1 MVKLL
6 IVDNR
11 YMVRSGIR
19 AMLSSRNTEYIFTFE
34 EATYAEE
41 ALEKI
46 KHQNFDIA
54 IINLNHPKLT
64 GAELISLFLQAQPLL
79 KILVLR
85 NRYDY
90 ICYKVLQRIGAKG
103 CILKDIG
110 MEELHKAIKIIKN
123 GGVYYPAS
131 TLINVMNN
139 DAKFNTRFSILKML
153 SRREQEILKYIVD
166 EYTNEEIG
174 RKLFI
179 SKRTVDTHRQN
190 LLHKLGVKNT
200 VGLVKYALEFKLIE

>member
-6 IVDNR
+6 IVDTR

-19 AMLSSRNTEYIFTFE
+19 AMLSSRNSEYIFLFE
-34 EATYAEE
+34 EATNAEE
-41 ALEKI
+41 GLEKVKNKI
-46 KHQNFDIA
+46 FDVA

-64 GAELISLFLQAQPLL
+64 GAELISQFLQAQPLL

-90 ICYKVLQRIGAKG
+90 ICYKVLQRMGVKG
-103 CILKDIG
+103 CILKDIAV
-110 MEELHKAIKIIKN
+110 EELHKAMKTVKN
-123 GGVYYPAS
+123 GGIYYPAS
-131 TLINVMNN
+131 ALINIMNN
-139 DAKFNTRFSILKML
+139 DVKFSTRFGILKML